1 MHQRTGEPPEDNGG
15 NGNWKAP
22 SLCDGWD
29 GLHADGDGDENG
41 GEFVEHARRC
51 SSWIRYHCHI
61 GMIAQQA
68 SVPFGDDD
76 DGDAWSSVCMFVAG
90 TPARARALAL
100 NALGENECDVPAGAA
115 KSTALK

>member
-1 MHQRTGEPPEDNGG
+1 M
-15 NGNWKAP
+15 
-22 SLCDGWD
+22 CDGRN
-29 GLHADGDGDENG
+29 GLPADGDGDENG

-51 SSWIRYHCHI
+51 SSWIRYHCHV

-68 SVPFGDDD
+68 SAPFDD
-76 DGDAWSSVCMFVAG
+76 DGDGDGDACSGACVSVAD